1 MGMMWTSQW
10 NYKRNQNLKL
20 LLPVAAENDLK
31 KHVSDSAPVC
41 IRVLG
46 HSGILTLGNSTLVA
60 KKHVEQIA
68 NSWYI
73 AKIWKHIVWRLRAV
87 FAWFACQCFKSFQVE
102 IAQDWFWMF
111 LMCENLHVA
120 DTAHF
125 APEWSESPV
134 IAAITRCPHAG
145 SRNNPI
151 WGKQKFCGSRFCLAW
166 NSYAFG
172 TGHTYRPWS
181 ENLRYS
187 QGLPHWFT
195 VWLYHLYLQLIV
207 LCSRHFVEALN
218 LMRKAT
224 YEHMCS
230 ISLSACWDSRHLL
243 SQSYILPSDTYRD

>member
-1 MGMMWTSQW
+1 MHQGSGPLRYFNFRKQHSGSQKTRRT
-10 NYKRNQNLKL
+10 NCKFLVHCQNLETYCL
-20 LLPVAAENDLK
+20 EASCRICMVRMSMLQEF
-31 KHVSDSAPVC
+31 
-41 IRVLG
+41 
-46 HSGILTLGNSTLVA
+46 SGRNRPGLILDVFDVRKFARCRYS
-60 KKHVEQIA
+60 
-68 NSWYI
+68 SFCPRM
-73 AKIWKHIVWRLRAV
+73 IWITRYPQL
-87 FAWFACQCFKSFQVE
+87 
-102 IAQDWFWMF
+102 
-111 LMCENLHVA
+111 
-120 DTAHF
+120 
-125 APEWSESPV
+125 SP
-134 IAAITRCPHAG
+134 RCPHAG

-195 VWLYHLYLQLIV
+195 VWLDHLYLQLIV